1 MKKSLMLSLTAVA
14 FLIWSC
20 SNSGS
25 TQAEADQK
33 AEESAQTVAEEAP
46 AEEQGVPSQNV
57 PAKGDAYEI
66 TVLDGSK
73 PSPRKEMKGQVG
85 DVEITV
91 NYGSPSVRGR
101 KIWGGL
107 EPLNEVWRTGANEA
121 TRITFSKDVMVN
133 GKKLAAGTYAL
144 FTIPTETEWTVIF
157 NEEAEQWGAYKYQE
171 GKDALRVMAQPMMK
185 EELAEKMDFYIEGND
200 VILRWEK
207 VAVPFSVS
215 AA

>member
-1 MKKSLMLSLTAVA
+1 MQKIAFLFLTAVSLLA
-14 FLIWSC
+14 WSC
-20 SNSGS
+20 AGGGQ
-25 TQAEADQK
+25 TEAENTTD
-33 AEESAQTVAEEAP
+33 ETAQTVADETP
-46 AEEQGVPSQNV
+46 ANEQGVPTQNV

-73 PSPRKEMKGQVG
+73 PSPRKAMKGTIDG
-85 DVEITV
+85 VEVTV

-107 EPLNEVWRTGANEA
+107 EPLDEVWRTGANEA

-157 NEEAEQWGAYKYQE
+157 NEEAEQWGDYKYDE
-171 GKDALRVMAQPMMK
+171 SKDALRVMAQPEMK
-185 EELAEKMDFYIEGND
+185 EELAEKMDFYIQGED

-215 AA
+215 AG